1 MAKTNNSPDI
11 RVWHAENYQGLE
23 LHRGF
28 AVRHPHPRHWH
39 EELLICAITDGA
51 GYNRLS
57 GTSHFTPAGTLFLV
71 APSEVH
77 SNWACDEGCS
87 YRNMYLPTPLVSG
100 IVQRIA
106 PESRSFPGVSRDLV
120 SDPDLVAD
128 FLSLHRT
135 LQGRTTRLECDALL
149 LDFFA
154 SMSSRGL
161 MEIPHLRT
169 AGRES
174 FAVRRAQDFLNER
187 FEDPVSLD
195 ELARIANLSPYY
207 FHRTFCRETGM
218 PPHEYQLQ
226 VRIARAKSLL
236 RERRPIAWVASAT
249 GFADQSH
256 FTRHFKRMVGLTPGR
271 FCTESKN
278 VQDLAGHLD

>member
-1 MAKTNNSPDI
+1 MAKTEAPPDI
-11 RVWHAENYQGLE
+11 RVWHAESYPGLE

-28 AVRHPHPRHWH
+28 AVHHPHPRHWH
-39 EELLICAITDGA
+39 EELLICAITGGA
-51 GYNRLS
+51 GYNHSS
-57 GTSHFTPAGTLFLV
+57 GTSRFTPAGTLFLV

-87 YRNMYLPTPLVSG
+87 YRNMYVPTQLVSEF
-100 IVQRIA
+100 IRRIA
-106 PESRSFPGVSRDLV
+106 PGTSSFPGISSEVI
-120 SDPDLVAD
+120 SDPGLVGD
-128 FLSLHRT
+128 FLALHRT
-135 LQGRTTRLECDALL
+135 LQGRETRLETDALL
-149 LDFFA
+149 LEFFA
-154 SMSSRGL
+154 AMASRGYI
-161 MEIPHLRT
+161 EVPQSRS

-174 FAVRRAQDFLNER
+174 VAVRRAQEFLNEK
-187 FEDPVSLD
+187 FEDSVSLD
-195 ELARIANLSPYY
+195 ELARVANLSPFY

-256 FTRHFKRMVGLTPGR
+256 FTRHFKRMVGITPGR
-271 FCTESKN
+271 FCIESKN
-278 VQDLAGHLD
+278 VQDLSSRPD